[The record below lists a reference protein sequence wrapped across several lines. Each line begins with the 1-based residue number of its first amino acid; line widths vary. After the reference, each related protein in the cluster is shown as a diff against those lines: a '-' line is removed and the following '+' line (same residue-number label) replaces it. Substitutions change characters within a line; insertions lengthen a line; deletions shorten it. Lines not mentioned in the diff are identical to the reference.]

1 MNVSNIFTSLDSAT
15 AEVPHSSILNPFLL
29 NSFLND
35 LFVFVPNSYLSND
48 NSLYCYGD
56 SVNETKKKLSFC
68 VSDGMI

>member
-15 AEVPHSSILNPFLL
+15 AEVPRSSILNPFLL

-48 NSLYCYGD
+48 NSLYCYGG